1 MKFALST
8 LLALVIASTAVSASC
23 HRSTRRSNVPTTI
36 NDDADL
42 ISPRSDVKG
51 SMKTVVRRHKGGS
64 RLDARR
70 NHRRGG
76 PPGGGGNG
84 KKQNSAGGTRHH
96 QHDGSTSASMT
107 TPSGSQYTS
116 SAQAKSSST
125 SKQTSQMSPSAS
137 STSTSSSGSSGT
149 AYTGT
154 ATFFYQ
160 GGVAGACGT
169 VNSDST
175 PLVALQTEMYGSGS
189 YCGKTVVITNKANGK
204 SVTATVQDECP
215 GCSSSAS
222 LDLSTGAFDSIGD
235 EGTGELS
242 ISWYFSD

>member
-1 MKFALST
+1 MFHST
-8 LLALVIASTAVSASC
+8 
-23 HRSTRRSNVPTTI
+23 
-36 NDDADL
+36 
-42 ISPRSDVKG
+42 
-51 SMKTVVRRHKGGS
+51 
-64 RLDARR
+64 
-70 NHRRGG
+70 
-76 PPGGGGNG
+76 GGGGNG

-189 YCGKTVVITNKANGK
+189 YCGKTVVITNKGASSLPPWRCNLLQFGLTRRRSPASSSPANGK

-242 ISWYFSD
+242 ISWYFSGFFADLLVYLQD

>member
-1 MKFALST
+1 MKFALS
-8 LLALVIASTAVSASC
+8 LALLLASTAVSASC
-23 HRSTRRSNVPTTI
+23 HRSTRRSNVLATA

-42 ISPRSDVKG
+42 LSLHAVAKDSLK
-51 SMKTVVRRHKGGS
+51 KVVRRHKGGN

-76 PPGGGGNG
+76 RGDSNNKQNWTGGNG
-84 KKQNSAGGTRHH
+84 QQQNGGA
-96 QHDGSTSASMT
+96 SSASMT

-125 SKQTSQMSPSAS
+125 SKQASQTSSSSAAS
-137 STSTSSSGSSGT
+137 STSSSSGSSGT
-149 AYTGT
+149 TYTGI

-189 YCGKTVVITNKANGK
+189 YCGKTVVITNTANGK
-204 SVTATVQDECP
+204 SVTAIVQDECP
-215 GCSSSAS
+215 GCSSSTS

-235 EGTGELS
+235 EDTGELS